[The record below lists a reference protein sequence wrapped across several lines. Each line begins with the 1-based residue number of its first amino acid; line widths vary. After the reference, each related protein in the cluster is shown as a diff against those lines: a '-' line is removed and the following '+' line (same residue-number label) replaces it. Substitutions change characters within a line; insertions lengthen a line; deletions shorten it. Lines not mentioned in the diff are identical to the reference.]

1 MVIEVG
7 ADTAPDPPTD
17 GPEAKKAD
25 AGVPLFPAPD
35 PITDGPE
42 AKKADARLH
51 KALIKAGILQ
61 DDGAGRGIE
70 RSRQLLL
77 RVHTVVM
84 AEVANKRVARANAR
98 TASAR
103 ARTVS
108 ANARTAAAQGQD
120 AAGPVA
126 PAKTV
131 SDRKTR
137 SERRRKRAS
146 YFTSTRSSKRAKTRR
161 STSIWKNHLN
171 RLGAL
176 MKVVGF
182 GNLELAGKVL
192 LAAGGHVENAIR
204 MFPAAAAA
212 EALAKMKQN

>member
-61 DDGAGRGIE
+61 DDVDANA
-70 RSRQLLL
+70 
-77 RVHTVVM
+77 M
-84 AEVANKRVARANAR
+84 AEDAHKRVARANKR
-98 TASAR
+98 TASAH

-108 ANARTAAAQGQD
+108 ANARTAAAQGQN
-120 AAGPVA
+120 AAGPAA

-131 SDRKTR
+131 SDRNTR
-137 SERRRKRAS
+137 SERRRRRAS
-146 YFTSTRSSKRAKTRR
+146 VIGTRSRQRATRSPPRR
-161 STSIWKNHLN
+161 STLIWKNHLI
-171 RLGAL
+171 RLGAV
-176 MKVVGF
+176 MKAVNT
-182 GNLELAGKVL
+182 GNIDLAEKVL
-192 LAAGGHVENAIR
+192 LDAGGHVDNAIK
-204 MFPAAAAA
+204 MFPTAAAAA
-212 EALAKMKQN
+212 ALAKMKQN

>member
-61 DDGAGRGIE
+61 DDGARRGIE
-70 RSRQLLL
+70 KSRQLLL

-120 AAGPVA
+120 AAGPAA

-146 YFTSTRSSKRAKTRR
+146 VTGTRSRKRAKTRR
-161 STSIWKNHLN
+161 STSIWKNHLD

-182 GNLELAGKVL
+182 GNLELAEKVL

>member
-146 YFTSTRSSKRAKTRR
+146 VTGTRSRKRAKTRR

-212 EALAKMKQN
+212 AALAKMKQN